1 MAHNHA
7 MMKGMS
13 AMAEPLLLTYNLNS
27 LTAEGVKALCRRQ
40 GIRFRE
46 VAPAEYALP
55 IGALAGIPVAAG
67 GMPSADAFDE
77 PMLVMCHMLSD
88 QLDAFLAGLR
98 ESGLPRIPLKAVLTP
113 TNVAWNS
120 VALHEEL
127 AREHAALRARPGKP

>member
-88 QLDAFLAGLR
+88 QLDAFLAALREAGLR
-98 ESGLPRIPLKAVLTP
+98 VPLKAVLTP
-113 TNVAWNS
+113 SNVAWNS
-120 VALHEEL
+120 AALYAEL
-127 AREHAALRARPGKP
+127 SREHAEMSKRTGQP